1 MLVLVTGAA
10 GRIGAHLTPLL
21 LDAGHQVRAFV
32 LPDDQRADLIRAPGV
47 EVVHGRLED
56 DAALSAAASGV
67 DAIYHLG
74 GALTSRG
81 NSDQEFFDLNVRT
94 TFVLLMAAR
103 AAGSRMR
110 RFVYAS
116 SDAVYLPG
124 PGALPADVPVSE
136 THARLAASV
145 YGASKVA
152 AEDLCLSFWRAFGVP
167 TTILRFGA
175 TADAEELIQ
184 PTSVFARWLFLHE
197 AIAYLERSG
206 GPAAALEALRGLD
219 DGVDRLVI
227 FADASGRPEVR
238 QWGDARDVAAGCAL
252 ALEPPQA
259 VGEAFNLGGVAPFA
273 VDVFAE
279 YLSQRLGVQTVTARL
294 PTVRQPWY
302 ISSAKARGVLGYTPR
317 WTVFEMVDDALARS
331 KQGVTRRQQVLAEV
345 AERL

>member
-1 MLVLVTGAA
+1 M
-10 GRIGAHLTPLL
+10 
-21 LDAGHQVRAFV
+21 
-32 LPDDQRADLIRAPGV
+32 
-47 EVVHGRLED
+47 
-56 DAALSAAASGV
+56 
-67 DAIYHLG
+67 
-74 GALTSRG
+74 
-81 NSDQEFFDLNVRT
+81 
-94 TFVLLMAAR
+94 
-103 AAGSRMR
+103 
-110 RFVYAS
+110 
-116 SDAVYLPG
+116 
-124 PGALPADVPVSE
+124 
-136 THARLAASV
+136 
-145 YGASKVA
+145 
-152 AEDLCLSFWRAFGVP
+152 
-167 TTILRFGA
+167 
-175 TADAEELIQ
+175 
-184 PTSVFARWLFLHE
+184 FARWLFLHE